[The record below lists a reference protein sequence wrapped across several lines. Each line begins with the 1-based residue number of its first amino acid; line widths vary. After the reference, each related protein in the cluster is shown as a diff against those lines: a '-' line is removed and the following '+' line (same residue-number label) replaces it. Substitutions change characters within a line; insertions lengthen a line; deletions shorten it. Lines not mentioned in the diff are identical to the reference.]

1 MRDVRLDVS
10 HNKKNKIEKKSYK
23 NIISRS
29 RDCFIYYPKLE
40 RWVYDFD
47 QTTVATLERSPKFK
61 TKRNVTQNLTC
72 THAQLQ
78 QKPNSIQLYIMFL
91 PSKLFEQ
98 NKTIYFLAKKLLT
111 QGKG

>member
-1 MRDVRLDVS
+1 M
-10 HNKKNKIEKKSYK
+10 
-23 NIISRS
+23 
-29 RDCFIYYPKLE
+29 
-40 RWVYDFD
+40 YDFD

-111 QGKG
+111 QGKGWKTINIVINTIFNKTEEEEKQEESVACKLMF